1 MPRSITPE
9 MTERHTQEV
18 TVTLELLRST
28 DRTAYRLRSF
38 RVCLSSNL
46 THYSAAHGVRG
57 CIKNMQ
63 MNTLYHYQ
71 VPLIKPVMRITK
83 LVAHSQEESE
93 YPIDN
98 AVSATGVSE
107 ISMESNTDIHSV
119 GDNSGICGPR
129 S

>member
-1 MPRSITPE
+1 MSRSITPE
-9 MTERHTQEV
+9 TTERHTQEV
-18 TVTLELLRST
+18 TVTSELLRST
-28 DRTAYRLRSF
+28 DRTACRLRSL

-46 THYSAAHGVRG
+46 AHYSAVHGVRG

-83 LVAHSQEESE
+83 LVAHSQEEPES
-93 YPIDN
+93 PFDN
-98 AVSATGVSE
+98 AVSATGVFE
-107 ISMESNTDIHSV
+107 ISMESNKDIHSV
-119 GDNSGICGPR
+119 GDNSGICRPR